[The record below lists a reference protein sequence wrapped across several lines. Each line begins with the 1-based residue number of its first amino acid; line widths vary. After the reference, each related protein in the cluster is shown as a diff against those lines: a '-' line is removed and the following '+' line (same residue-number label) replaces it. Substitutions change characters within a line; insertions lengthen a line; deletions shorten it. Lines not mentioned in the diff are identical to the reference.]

1 MKWDRVREEIPA
13 LQESIYLNTGTF
25 GPMPRVVVEELT
37 QTYQFILSK
46 GPFHPVVRDELTKR
60 YLKARE
66 SVAHFIGAE
75 PREVTFTRNVSE
87 GINIIAGGVDWKPG
101 DEVIVTDQEHESGL
115 LPWLHLA
122 KTQGLQVKILTLTP
136 SYPQILSRL
145 MSLLT
150 SRTRL
155 LALSHVTCSTG
166 LRLPVEEICRI
177 AHKRGVPVLLDGAQA
192 VGQFPVNVKEIG
204 CDFYAAC
211 GHKWLLGP
219 MGVGMLYIHPVY
231 LSRLQMRQVGWGSN
245 STFDWETYEY
255 TLKTSAERY
264 EYGTRAVPLYTAM
277 EKGIEFV
284 SAWDLQEIASRVAR
298 LASYTKDRLLQ
309 IPGVHIHSPLDPAL
323 STGLMTFSLDN
334 IQSEELLT
342 VLWSRWKILSRLVK
356 KPDGVRISIA
366 FFTQEAEIEVFL
378 QGIEKIA
385 GERRKTHGL

>member
-1 MKWDRVREEIPA
+1 MKFDQVREEIPA
-13 LQESIYLNTGTF
+13 LQESLYLNTGTF

-37 QTYQFILSK
+37 RIYRFILSK
-46 GPFHPVVRDELTKR
+46 GPFHPAVKDELTKG

-66 SVAHFIGAE
+66 RVARLIGAD
-75 PREVTFTRNVSE
+75 PQEVAFTRNVSE
-87 GINIIAGGVDWKPG
+87 GINLVAGGFDWKPG
-101 DEVIVTDQEHESGL
+101 DEVIITDQEHESGL

-122 KTQGLQVKILTLTP
+122 RTRGLQVKVLTLTN
-136 SYPQILSRL
+136 SHSQILSKL
-145 MSLLT
+145 ADLLT

-177 AHKRGVPVLLDGAQA
+177 AHKKGIPVLLDGAQA

-219 MGVGMLYIHPVY
+219 LGVGMLYIHPAY
-231 LSRLQMRQVGWGSN
+231 LSQLQISQIGWGSC
-245 STFDWETYEY
+245 STFDWETYTY

-264 EYGTRAVPLYTAM
+264 EYGTRAVPLYMAL
-277 EKGIEFV
+277 EKGIEFL
-284 SAWDLQEIASRVAR
+284 SAWDLQEIASRVAH
-298 LASYTKDRLLQ
+298 LVSYTKDRLLQ
-309 IPGVHIHSPLDPAL
+309 IPEVRLYSPLDPTL
-323 STGLMTFSLDN
+323 STGLITFSLD
-334 IQSEELLT
+334 ILPGEELLT
-342 VLWSRWKILSRLVK
+342 LLWSRWKILSRLVK

-378 QGIEKIA
+378 QGIEKIVA
-385 GERRKTHGL
+385 ERRKTHGL